1 MAPADNVVLLRPG
14 IAIEV
19 DEVNTSPSVSNDAAQ
34 ATETPEEPV
43 GPSPERTE
51 ALIASTISLLRL
63 KQDEPLMAI
72 GVTLFTQTSI
82 EMCWA
87 GVSSDVAK
95 VLAKE
100 AYESTMDADPSYMEV
115 PV

>member
-14 IAIEV
+14 IAIEA
-19 DEVNTSPSVSNDAAQ
+19 DEGNTTPSVSDDAAQ
-34 ATETPEEPV
+34 ATETPEGPV

-51 ALIASTISLLRL
+51 ALIASTISLLKL

-72 GVTLFTQTSI
+72 GVTLVTQTSI
-82 EMCWA
+82 DVCWA
-87 GVSSDVAK
+87 GVSSDVAGM
-95 VLAKE
+95 LTRE
-100 AYESTMDADPSYMEV
+100 AYESTMGVEPSYLEV